1 MLNCLKEKYLL
12 LQIKFIQLE
21 PPIYICSDIHGQF
34 YDLLRVFDILKYP
47 PESKFLFLGDY
58 IDRGKKNLE
67 CILLLLWLKIKYPSK
82 IFLLRGNHESEN
94 INRTYGFYDEYKRKI
109 SLKKFIKNFVI
120 YSIFY
125 Q

>member
-1 MLNCLKEKYLL
+1 M
-12 LQIKFIQLE
+12 
-21 PPIYICSDIHGQF
+21 
-34 YDLLRVFDILKYP
+34 RVFDILKYP